1 MQSSAKTIM
10 LKNED
15 AVFDDTIMIED
26 TRFGDTIMIEDPGF
40 RDTKM
45 LEDIQG

>member
-1 MQSSAKTIM
+1 MQSSAKTLM
-10 LKNED
+10 LKDED
-15 AVFDDTIMIED
+15 AV
-26 TRFGDTIMIEDPGF
+26 FGDTIMIEDTGF